1 MFFVDLQ
8 AQQIWKE
15 KKNVMKK
22 HHGTIAKL
30 TFFKTVPNHV
40 ATASYKPRRLNDLWS
55 YHRCLNLHIW
65 FDKEKR

>member
-22 HHGTIAKL
+22 HHGTIAML

-40 ATASYKPRRLNDLWS
+40 ATASYKPQT
-55 YHRCLNLHIW
+55 
-65 FDKEKR
+65 